1 MKVRSDTIT
10 LDELD
15 WSILQLL
22 QSNANLTYT
31 KMGRQLEVA
40 HSTIYE
46 RIKRMEEQGVIKKYT
61 VAVDLERIGRKP
73 VTAIMTV
80 FADPKEIEA
89 VAKKL
94 AGMKEAVEVDTSL
107 SEELL
112 IIAKVV
118 AEDQEKLHDFI
129 AQKVVPLTGVLRIR
143 TSIVTKKFKEGEFLI
158 KSLK

>member
-1 MKVRSDTIT
+1 MK
-10 LDELD
+10 
-15 WSILQLL
+15 
-22 QSNANLTYT
+22 
-31 KMGRQLEVA
+31 
-40 HSTIYE
+40 
-46 RIKRMEEQGVIKKYT
+46 EQGVIRKYT
-61 VAVDLERIGRKP
+61 VAVDLEKIGRKP

-129 AQKVVPLTGVLRIR
+129 AQKIVPLTGVLRIR